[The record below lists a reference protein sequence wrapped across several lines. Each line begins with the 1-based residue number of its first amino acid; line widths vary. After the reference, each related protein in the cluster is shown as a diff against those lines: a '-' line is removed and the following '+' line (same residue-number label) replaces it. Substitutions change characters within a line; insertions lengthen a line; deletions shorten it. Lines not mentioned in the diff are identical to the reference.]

1 MSLQIRARHVRTNCC
16 KCKYVGVL
24 CCYLAILTGD
34 SVHFESEPLLWLCI
48 MALHHRISEPKSA
61 LLPSGGCRYSFHLK
75 KKRNRKAFIQFQ
87 ISRGQRMNGQI
98 HVHVQ
103 KKQKYILF
111 YCLSKMPTTIL
122 LHLRIFSPS
131 IQFVHCILRT
141 WADIAGRTNMRKK
154 KKKKCWQ

>member
-61 LLPSGGCRYSFHLK
+61 LLPSGGCRYSFHFK

-87 ISRGQRMNGQI
+87 ISRGQRINGQI

-103 KKQKYILF
+103 ENKSTFCFTVSQYILRCQQPF
-111 YCLSKMPTTIL
+111 FCICVYFLPVFSLFTAFSEPGLIL
-122 LHLRIFSPS
+122 QEGQI
-131 IQFVHCILRT
+131 
-141 WADIAGRTNMRKK
+141 
-154 KKKKCWQ
+154 